1 MEARVSMDDLRQ
13 VMKEL
18 AEQSRE
24 TDRKLAEQA
33 AASRAEAERR
43 AADFERRVAE
53 ADRQTA
59 ELKRQMRETDRK
71 IAAVGKQIGDLGNR
85 LGEFVEGVVRP
96 GLVRLFRER
105 GLDVRETHQEVVSER
120 HGRKAEIDLLAIDDR
135 VAVAV
140 EVKSKLAHRDVED
153 HLARL
158 AAFKEMFPRYADMDV
173 YGAMAAMVLPDKQ
186 VQYAERCG
194 LFVIGQ
200 AGDDAVLVNSPGFE
214 PRAW

>member
-33 AASRAEAERR
+33 AASRADFDRKMAEQAAASR
-43 AADFERRVAE
+43 ADFERRVAE

-59 ELKRQMRETDRK
+59 ELKRQ
-71 IAAVGKQIGDLGNR
+71 IGRLGNR

-120 HGRKAEIDLLAIDDR
+120 HGRKAEIDLLAVDDR

>member
-1 MEARVSMDDLRQ
+1 METQVSMEDLRQ

-18 AEQSRE
+18 AEQSKE

-33 AASRAEAERR
+33 AASR
-43 AADFERRVAE
+43 ADFERRVAE

-59 ELKRQMRETDRK
+59 ELKRQ
-71 IAAVGKQIGDLGNR
+71 IGRLGNR

-120 HGRKAEIDLLAIDDR
+120 HGRKAEIDLLAVDDR

-158 AAFKEMFPRYADMDV
+158 ATFKEMFPRYADMAV

-186 VQYAERCG
+186 VAYAERCG